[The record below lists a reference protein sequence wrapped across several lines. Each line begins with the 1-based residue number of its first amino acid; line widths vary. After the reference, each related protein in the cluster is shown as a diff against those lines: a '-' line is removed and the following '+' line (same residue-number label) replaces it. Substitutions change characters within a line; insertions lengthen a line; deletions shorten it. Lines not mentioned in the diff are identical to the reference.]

1 MTSLSQ
7 KFKEHFE
14 LILKSTLST
23 VDSEQ
28 LLNKAVKVNGKKL
41 SIESKIIELSD
52 YKKIFVIGVGK
63 GSIGLFNGL
72 FKILGNKINYGLIIS
87 GKEKKSWKKNIV
99 FLKGDHPVPKENSK
113 NAALKL
119 KKFVKKINKDDLLIS
134 LITGGAS
141 AMVIS
146 PPKNIKYD
154 NLSKLNSLLIN
165 SGASINEINC
175 VRKHLSTIKGGRLA
189 RTIFPATIV
198 TLYISD
204 VIDSDSGTIGSG
216 LFAGDSSSF
225 ADAITVLKKFSSE
238 DNIGTDIIRFLKK
251 GSEGKIEETP
261 KPDDPIFKN
270 NLSFIIGENLTALK
284 AAKKRAEELGYM
296 SKIIGTDEYGD
307 VKKAAKKY
315 GKIIKS
321 ELKNLNS
328 YDRRRLLLFGG
339 EFTVSITGK
348 GRGGRVQEFLLLLLL
363 ELKDACRPFFIA
375 GFGTDGRDGNSDAA
389 GAWIDEK
396 TFEKC
401 EKKLSVPIVNYLA
414 NNDSNT
420 FFKKIDQAIQTGST
434 GTNVMD
440 VFFIFL

>member
-1 MTSLSQ
+1 LKGSV
-7 KFKEHFE
+7 KF
-14 LILKSTLST
+14 
-23 VDSEQ
+23 
-28 LLNKAVKVNGKKL
+28 NGKKL

-87 GKEKKSWKKNIV
+87 GEEKKSGKKNIV
-99 FLKGDHPVPKENSK
+99 FLQGDHPIPGKNSK
-113 NAALKL
+113 NATIELKRFI
-119 KKFVKKINKDDLLIS
+119 KHITGDDLVIA

-165 SGASINEINC
+165 SGASISEINC
-175 VRKHLSTIKGGRLA
+175 IRKHLSTIKGGRLA
-189 RTIFPATIV
+189 RMISPAMIV

-204 VIDSDSGTIGSG
+204 VIGSRSDTIGSG
-216 LFAGDSSSF
+216 LFAGDPSSF
-225 ADAITVLKKFSSE
+225 ADAITVLKKFSLE
-238 DNIGTDIIRFLKK
+238 NNIGTDIMRFLKK

-284 AAKKRAEELGYM
+284 ATKKRAEELGYM
-296 SKIIGTDEYGD
+296 SKIIGTNEYGD

-339 EFTVSITGK
+339 EFTVSVMGK
-348 GRGGRVQEFLLLLLL
+348 GKGGRVQEFLLLLLL
-363 ELKDACRPFFIA
+363 ELKDACHPFFIS
-375 GFGTDGRDGNSDAA
+375 GFGTDGCDGNSDAA

-401 EKKLSVPIVNYLA
+401 EKKLSVPVVNYLA

-420 FFKKIDQAIQTGST
+420 FFKKIDQAIQTGPT

-440 VFFIFL
+440 IFFIFL